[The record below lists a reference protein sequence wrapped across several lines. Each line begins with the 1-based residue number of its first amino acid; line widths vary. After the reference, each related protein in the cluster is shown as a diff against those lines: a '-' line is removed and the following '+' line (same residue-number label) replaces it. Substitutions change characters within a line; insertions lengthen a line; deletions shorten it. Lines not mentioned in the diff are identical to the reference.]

1 LGRGQGTGIG
11 ETQGTRRPV
20 IPVVLHR
27 AARLELDEAAL
38 WYEER
43 RVDLG
48 IEFIAEIDRCLEVIA
63 EYPELACGCRPRRH
77 PAHNGQALSL
87 PVQRVQVEPPWGLQ
101 LATCDFLPALDPVRV
116 VWFDSPAFTR

>member
-1 LGRGQGTGIG
+1 
-11 ETQGTRRPV
+11 V

-63 EYPELACGCRPRRH
+63 EYPELAAVVDEDIRRIPVKRFPYSIYYRLEAERIVVLAIFQGKRD
-77 PAHNGQALSL
+77 PAIWRR
-87 PVQRVQVEPPWGLQ
+87 RV
-101 LATCDFLPALDPVRV
+101 
-116 VWFDSPAFTR
+116 